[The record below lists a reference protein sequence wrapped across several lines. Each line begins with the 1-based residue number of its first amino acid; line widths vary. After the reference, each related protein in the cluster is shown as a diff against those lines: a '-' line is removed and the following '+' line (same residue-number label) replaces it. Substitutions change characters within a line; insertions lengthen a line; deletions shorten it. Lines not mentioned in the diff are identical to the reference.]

1 MRHRML
7 IGLCMGILALFVGC
21 TDASQSA
28 KPSTVSDTSIPEVVE
43 NKSETELKYRPYT
56 KELTQEECDLLV
68 QVVLAEC
75 RGESIM
81 GQIAVAQCIRDAME
95 YENTT
100 AVEIISKYQYA
111 TKVDW
116 DTISSQSIEIAKDV
130 IDKVFVK
137 GVRATPYR
145 ILYFYNPDKVQSQ
158 WHESQ
163 KYVMTLGNHK
173 FFDIKEQ
180 E

>member
-1 MRHRML
+1 
-7 IGLCMGILALFVGC
+7 MGILALFVGC

-28 KPSTVSDTSIPEVVE
+28 KPSIVSDISSSES
-43 NKSETELKYRPYT
+43 KSEDEVETETVLEYRPYA
-56 KELTQEECDLLV
+56 KELTQKECNLLI

-75 RGESIM
+75 RGESVM

-100 AVEIISKYQYA
+100 AIEIISKYQYA

-116 DTISSQSIEIAKDV
+116 DTISPQSIEIAVDV

-145 ILYFYNPDKVQSQ
+145 ILYFYNPDEVQSQ

-173 FFDIKEQ
+173 FFDIKEI
-180 E
+180 EGVN